1 MLHYHYNYW
10 EDLFF
15 PRRHSNLKRVVVL
28 SAATSVLSVAIA
40 NFFSKKVNREN
51 IKKSLNK
58 IVEESRMA
66 KARISD
72 NAHEAAD
79 DFNYRVRE
87 KTKM

>member
-28 SAATSVLSVAIA
+28 SAATGVLSVAIA

-51 IKKSLNK
+51 ITNTLN
-58 IVEESRMA
+58 
-66 KARISD
+66 RISEEARNKKQQITD
-72 NAHEAAD
+72 NMRNAENEFD
-79 DFNYRVRE
+79 YKVRE
-87 KTKM
+87 KNAK